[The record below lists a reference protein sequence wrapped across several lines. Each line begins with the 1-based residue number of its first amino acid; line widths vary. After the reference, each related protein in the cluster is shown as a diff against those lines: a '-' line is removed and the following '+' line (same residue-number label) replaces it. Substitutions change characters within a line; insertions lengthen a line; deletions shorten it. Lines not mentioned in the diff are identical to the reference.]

1 MKFDIYYNENVE
13 VYSRGDLILTAKIRS
28 GLIYRME
35 YYYKDKLILKTRI
48 IYFGFFRKAKIV
60 YQDLIHP
67 ISSFKQSG
75 SLEFIME
82 VNSDRIRS
90 TQNVFKREF
99 FQIFLNDLK
108 VAYVINPK
116 GIRLGNYAYILHSE
130 VDDEYLNLCFI
141 LIILMQI
148 IH

>member
-13 VYSRGDLILTAKIRS
+13 VYSRGDLILTAKIKG
-28 GLIYRME
+28 GLVYRME
-35 YYYKDKLILKTRI
+35 YYYKDKLILKTRV
-48 IYFGFFRKAKIV
+48 IYFGIFRKAKIV

-67 ISSFKQSG
+67 IKGFKQSG
-75 SLEFIME
+75 SLEFIMD
-82 VNSDRIRS
+82 VNSNRIRS

-116 GIRLGNYAYILHSE
+116 GIRFGSYAYTLYSE
-130 VDDEYLNLCFI
+130 VDDEDLNLYFI
-141 LIILMQI
+141 LILLIQI